1 MIRSESEYQNA
12 VERLREE
19 ESRMTDREQEL
30 AELDLSREEIKRAMD
45 PLRSFQDQLQEEVA
59 SYENLKRGKFD
70 ELRNFEG
77 LGRMLVALRIS
88 RGLSQREL
96 AERLGVHES
105 QISRDER
112 NEYHGITVQRAGKI
126 LDALGAST
134 RTQVIS
140 LDSDLTTA
148 IATEAKA

>member
-1 MIRSESEYQNA
+1 MIRSESEYRNA

-30 AELDLSREEIKRAMD
+30 AELDLSRKEIKRAMD
-45 PLRSFQDQLQEEVA
+45 PLRSFHDQLQEEVA
-59 SYENLKRGKFD
+59 SYENLKRGKFE

-77 LGRMLVALRIS
+77 LGRMLVALRIA

-134 RTQVIS
+134 RTQVVS

-148 IATEAKA
+148 TATEAKV

>member
-112 NEYHGITVQRAGKI
+112 NEYHGITVQRVGKI

>member
-1 MIRSESEYQNA
+1 MIRSESEYRNA

-19 ESRMTDREQEL
+19 ESRMTDREQAL
-30 AELDLSREEIKRAMD
+30 AELDLSREEIKRAID
-45 PLRSFQDQLQEEVA
+45 PLRSFHDQLQEEVA
-59 SYENLKRGKFD
+59 SYENLKRGKFE

-134 RTQVIS
+134 RTQVVS
-140 LDSDLTTA
+140 LDSEPA
-148 IATEAKA
+148 NATEAKV

>member
-1 MIRSESEYQNA
+1 MIRSESEYRNA

-19 ESRMTDREQEL
+19 ETRMTDREHEL
-30 AELDLSREEIKRAMD
+30 AEFDLSREEIKRAMD
-45 PLRSFQDQLQEEVA
+45 PLRSFHDQLQEEVA
-59 SYENLKRGKFD
+59 SYENLKRGKFE

-77 LGRMLVALRIS
+77 LGRMLVALRIA
-88 RGLSQREL
+88 RGVSQREL

-134 RTQVIS
+134 KTQVVS
-140 LDSDLTTA
+140 LDSDFTA
-148 IATEAKA
+148 ATATEAKA

>member
-1 MIRSESEYQNA
+1 MIRSESEYRSA

-45 PLRSFQDQLQEEVA
+45 PLRSFHDQLQEEVA
-59 SYENLKRGKFD
+59 SYENLKRGKFE
-70 ELRNFEG
+70 ELRDFEG

-134 RTQVIS
+134 RTQVVS
-140 LDSDLTTA
+140 LDSGLTTA
-148 IATEAKA
+148 TATEAKS

>member
-1 MIRSESEYQNA
+1 MIRSESEYRSA

-45 PLRSFQDQLQEEVA
+45 PLRSFHDQLQEEVA
-59 SYENLKRGKFD
+59 SYENLKRGKFE
-70 ELRNFEG
+70 ELRDFEG

-134 RTQVIS
+134 KTQVVS
-140 LDSDLTTA
+140 LDSDFTVAT
-148 IATEAKA
+148 ATEVKV

>member
-12 VERLREE
+12 VERLGEE
-19 ESRMTDREQEL
+19 ELRMTDREQEL

-45 PLRSFQDQLQEEVA
+45 PLRSFHQQLQEEVA
-59 SYENLKRGKFD
+59 SYENLKRGKFE

-88 RGLSQREL
+88 RGVSQREL

-134 RTQVIS
+134 RTQVVS
-140 LDSDLTTA
+140 SDSDFTA
-148 IATEAKA
+148 ATATERKA

>member
-1 MIRSESEYQNA
+1 MIRSESEYRNA

-45 PLRSFQDQLQEEVA
+45 PLRSFHDQLQEEVA
-59 SYENLKRGKFD
+59 SYENLKRGKFE

-148 IATEAKA
+148 TEAKV

>member
-1 MIRSESEYQNA
+1 MIRSESEYRNA

-45 PLRSFQDQLQEEVA
+45 PLRSFHDQLQEEVA
-59 SYENLKRGKFD
+59 SYENLKRGKFE

-77 LGRMLVALRIS
+77 LGRMLVALRIA

-134 RTQVIS
+134 RTQVVS

-148 IATEAKA
+148 TATEAKS

>member
-1 MIRSESEYQNA
+1 MIRSESEYRSA

-45 PLRSFQDQLQEEVA
+45 PLRSFHDQLQEEVA
-59 SYENLKRGKFD
+59 SYENLKRGKFE
-70 ELRNFEG
+70 ELRDFEG

-134 RTQVIS
+134 RTQVVS

-148 IATEAKA
+148 TATEAKS